1 MTPAT
6 RVTLLAEDGLRF
18 FGEGPCRLL
27 RGVQETGSLRAAA
40 GSMGL
45 AYTKALKILRRA
57 EEVSGVSL
65 VISTVGG
72 KGGGGSVVSPE
83 GLALLERYE
92 RFRDTCIRD
101 NARTFR
107 DVFQRDVPQVAA
119 VIMASGL
126 GRRFQREGMPWR
138 NKLLQDFCGAPL
150 LSRVLDST
158 DALPLS
164 ARTVVTRDSQV
175 AEYTRQRGINTVLHA
190 LPHRSDTVRLGLERV
205 LALSLYE
212 PAGVIFCPGDQPLLR
227 RESMEALIR
236 SFQQNPDRIHRLCY
250 EADGTML
257 PGTPVLF
264 PRRLFDGLLRLPEGK
279 GGSWLI
285 RQEPDQVIHIPVSG
299 REELSDADTPEEL
312 ARLAALAESGT
323 PAQGQSRE

>member
-6 RVTLLAEDGLRF
+6 RVTLIAEDGLRF

-40 GSMGL
+40 GRMGL

-57 EEVSGVSL
+57 EEVTGYPL

-83 GLALLERYE
+83 GLTLLEQYE
-92 RFRDTCIRD
+92 RFRDTCRRE
-101 NARTFR
+101 NARAFR
-107 DVFQRDVPQVAA
+107 DVFRREVPQVAA

-126 GRRFQREGMPWR
+126 GKRFQQEGTPWQ

-150 LSRVLDST
+150 LSRILDST

-164 ARTVVTRDSQV
+164 ARAVVTRDSAV
-175 AEYTRQRGINTVLHA
+175 AEYTRQRGIHTVLHD

-212 PAGVIFCPGDQPLLR
+212 PDGVLFCPGDQPLLR
-227 RESMEALIR
+227 QESMEALIR
-236 SFQQNPDRIHRLCY
+236 SFQQNPDQIHRLCY
-250 EADGTML
+250 ENSGTRI
-257 PGTPVLF
+257 PGAPVLF
-264 PRRLFDGLLRLPEGK
+264 PKRLFEGLLHLPQGK

-285 RQEPDQVIHIPVSG
+285 KQEPDQVVYIPVSDP
-299 REELSDADTPEEL
+299 EELSDADTPAEL
-312 ARLAALAESGT
+312 ARLAALAEMK
-323 PAQGQSRE
+323 QNQE

>member
-1 MTPAT
+1 MTPDT
-6 RVTLLAEDGLRF
+6 RVTLIAEDGQRF

-27 RGVQETGSLRAAA
+27 RGIQETSSLRAAA
-40 GSMGL
+40 GRMGL

-57 EEVSGVSL
+57 EAVTGTPL
-65 VISTVGG
+65 TIPTVGG

-92 RFRDTCIRD
+92 LFRDTCIRE
-101 NARTFR
+101 NAIAFR

-126 GRRFQREGMPWR
+126 GKRFQEDGTPWK

-150 LSRVLDST
+150 LSRILDST

-164 ARTVVTRDSQV
+164 ARTVVTRDSAV
-175 AEYTRQRGINTVLHA
+175 AAYTRQRGINTVLHD

-205 LALSLYE
+205 LALSLWE
-212 PAGVIFCPGDQPLLR
+212 PDGVLFCPGDQPLLR
-227 RESMEALIR
+227 MESMEALIQAFR
-236 SFQQNPDRIHRLCY
+236 QHPDQIHRLCY
-250 EADGTML
+250 EENGTRT
-257 PGTPVLF
+257 PGAPVLF
-264 PRRLFDGLLRLPEGK
+264 PKRLFGDLLHLPEGK
-279 GGSWLI
+279 GGSFLI
-285 RQEPDQVIHIPVSG
+285 KREPDLVVHVPVAD

-312 ARLAALAESGT
+312 ARLAALAE
-323 PAQGQSRE
+323 QSAP